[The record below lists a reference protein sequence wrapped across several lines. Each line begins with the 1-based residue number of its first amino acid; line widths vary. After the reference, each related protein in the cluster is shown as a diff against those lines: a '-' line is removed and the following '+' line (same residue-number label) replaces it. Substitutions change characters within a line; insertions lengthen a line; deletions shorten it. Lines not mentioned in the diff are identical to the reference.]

1 MKMHQSSMSLCP
13 RKASSSKTGSVILSS
28 PESAIILLIG
38 NDLTLGYLLKRYAE
52 HSGYRLEMNGERLS
66 SREIEAIHPAVVIFL
81 STERLARDQDILQ
94 ELSSLDMPIVV
105 CSSVVEEARAIE
117 LGADYCLLHPL
128 TYDDFQTALAYATAS
143 RHV

>member
-1 MKMHQSSMSLCP
+1 
-13 RKASSSKTGSVILSS
+13 LSS
-28 PESAIILLIG
+28 QESATILLIG

-52 HSGYRLEMNGERLS
+52 HSGYRLEMNAERLS
-66 SREIEAIHPAVVIFL
+66 SHEIEAIGPAVIIFL

-94 ELSSLDMPIVV
+94 ELSSPDMPIVV
-105 CSSVVEEARAIE
+105 CSSVVEESRAIE

-128 TYDDFQTALAYATAS
+128 TYDDFQAALAYATAS